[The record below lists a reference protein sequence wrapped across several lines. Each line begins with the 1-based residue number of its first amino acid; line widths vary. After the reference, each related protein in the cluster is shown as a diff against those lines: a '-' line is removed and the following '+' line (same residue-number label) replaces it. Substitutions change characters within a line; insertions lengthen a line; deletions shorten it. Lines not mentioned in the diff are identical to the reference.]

1 MKLFG
6 RKGKSVRIEVI
17 LAIIVLLMILCM
29 GFGYCLRFVH
39 REGMLDEDLD
49 EFFRNIK
56 DLPPKEQEKQLKRRG
71 FVYNNGFWKFPPG
84 EMTNNLPFV
93 DDDFLSL
100 VNDPNSGMYHGNWN
114 NEDSELMIEK
124 INQKNN
130 SNFKETKA
138 LEEEKQS

>member
-49 EFFRNIK
+49 EVEDLDEFLWRIK
-56 DLPPKEQEKQLKRRG
+56 DLPPKKQDKKLKKK
-71 FVYNNGFWKFPPG
+71 VLYITTDPG
-84 EMTNNLPFV
+84 N
-93 DDDFLSL
+93 SL
-100 VNDPNSGMYHGNWN
+100 LV
-114 NEDSELMIEK
+114 
-124 INQKNN
+124 
-130 SNFKETKA
+130 
-138 LEEEKQS
+138 